1 VRPSM
6 RPPVRPSMRR
16 PSMPTVRPS
25 GATAVTARPPA
36 AVPPV
41 RIARGARRAAPR
53 GPPVAVVDGRP
64 PAGVGRPPGASW
76 GEHGPRRPPRPFPQ
90 DPRPWPRPPWWP
102 PRRPPGS
109 RPPEGQGG
117 LVALP
122 ELGPSGGRGPLAGL
136 RARPGRRRLAAELR
150 HEALVL
156 LVQLARR
163 APLVRRHDPA
173 SRSLGARLSRGWVVA
188 RPAH

>member
-1 VRPSM
+1 
-6 RPPVRPSMRR
+6 
-16 PSMPTVRPS
+16 MPM
-25 GATAVTARPPA
+25 
-36 AVPPV
+36 
-41 RIARGARRAAPR
+41 
-53 GPPVAVVDGRP
+53 
-64 PAGVGRPPGASW
+64 
-76 GEHGPRRPPRPFPQ
+76 PRPL
-90 DPRPWPRPPWWP
+90 WWP

-122 ELGPSGGRGPLAGL
+122 ELGPSGGRGPLARL

-156 LVQLARR
+156 LVQLPRR

-173 SRSLGARLSRGWVVA
+173 SWSLGARLSRGWGVA
-188 RPAH
+188 RPAALCANDVVGDVDLVLALPRPVVRGAAV